1 MTIKPVFKFGS
12 KLFNEVYLPY
22 ASSNKRIQVF
32 YGGASSGKSFFIA
45 QRVVMDTLAGRNTL
59 VLRNV
64 ARTIRGSCWN
74 EIVKSINDFKLKD
87 EFLISKT
94 EMLITSVRYGSQIL
108 FAGLDDVEK
117 IKSIT
122 PSKGVLT
129 DIWIEEATEIGYDDL
144 KQLEKRLRGES
155 THSKRITLSFNPIY
169 REHWLYKEF
178 FKGWDDNKTSYED
191 DNVSIL
197 KTTYK
202 DNRYLTDDD
211 VKALEDETDEYYY
224 KVYSLGF
231 WGVLGD
237 VIFKNWEVQ
246 DLSEMKQTA
255 DKLLFG
261 LDFGFSSDP
270 CAAVKLTYNRDTK
283 TIYILDEFYERGLT
297 NSHLAELM
305 KDFAKGHYITCD
317 SAEPK
322 SIKEL
327 QNLGIRATGAKKG
340 PDSVMHGVQW
350 LQGCKIIIDVS
361 CQNLKNELMLYQW
374 KKDRDG
380 NSMRVP
386 ADKHNDCLDSVRYAL
401 ESESTARYA
410 AAISLRL

>member
-1 MTIKPVFKFGS
+1 MNRLRIDPAN
-12 KLFNEVYLPY
+12 FNEVYIPY
-22 ASSNKRIQVF
+22 IKDCIKRVQIF
-32 YGGASSGKSFFIA
+32 YGGASSGKSYFIA
-45 QRVVMDTLAGRNTL
+45 QRIVTDTLKGRDTL

-64 ARTIRGSCWN
+64 ARTLRGSCWN
-74 EIVKSINDFKLKD
+74 EVVKAINRMSLQALFT
-87 EFLISKT
+87 ISKT
-94 EMLITSVRYGSQIL
+94 EMLITSERNGAQIL

-122 PSKGVLT
+122 PAKGILT
-129 DIWIEEATEIGYDDL
+129 DIWIEEATETNYDDY
-144 KQLEKRLRGES
+144 KQLEKRLRGFS
-155 THSKRITLSFNPIY
+155 KHSKRITLSFNPIY

-178 FKGWDDNKTSYED
+178 FKSWDDNKTSYVD
-191 DNVSIL
+191 DGLSVL

-202 DNRYLTDDD
+202 DNRFLTQGDIE
-211 VKALEDETDEYYY
+211 ALENERDEYYY
-224 KVYSLGF
+224 QVYTLGNF
-231 WGVLGD
+231 GVLGD

-327 QNLGIRATGAKKG
+327 QNLGIRALPAKKG
-340 PDSVMHGVQW
+340 ADSVMHGLQW
-350 LQGCKIIIDVS
+350 LQGHEIIVDVH
-361 CQNLKNELMLYQW
+361 CQHVKNELQLYQYR
-374 KKDRDG
+374 KDKDG
-380 NSMRVP
+380 NAMRVP
-386 ADKHNDCLDSVRYAL
+386 EDRNNHLIDAIRYSL
-401 ESESTARYA
+401 ECESTARYA